1 MNFTK
6 NISKPPPILLM
17 FIISIIFLSI
27 QPFILKKHAIEFKL
41 GLKMAQSFKKKSLRI
56 KFFLTKK
63 QYYNP

>member
-27 QPFILKKHAIEFKL
+27 QPFILKKHAIEFKTW
-41 GLKMAQSFKKKSLRI
+41 AQNGSVMQKKKV
-56 KFFLTKK
+56 
-63 QYYNP
+63 